1 MREHILPFITRRPIL
16 PHAFALSNTECSS
29 RACCQSL
36 SESEGLPVPTE
47 KRRPKIQY
55 TLSRNIKAAR
65 EKLGYSQ
72 QALAERADLSAGHMN
87 DLEQGRKWVSAD
99 TLERLADAL
108 LMEPWMLL
116 IPEDAHGR
124 LADYDL
130 LTHFA
135 SRMRDQLNT

>member
-1 MREHILPFITRRPIL
+1 M
-16 PHAFALSNTECSS
+16 
-29 RACCQSL
+29 
-36 SESEGLPVPTE
+36 PTE
-47 KRRPKIQY
+47 KRRPQIQY

-116 IPEDAHGR
+116 IPEDAPGR
-124 LADYDL
+124 PADYDL

-135 SRMRDQLNT
+135 SRMRDQLNTAVAETLQELLKSSDR